1 MTSVDGSTL
10 LPKMRCFP
18 DGFDGLGNLH
28 IKNWLELHFGE
39 FVCVQTI
46 LAVAKD
52 KPCILLMELEHQ
64 LRDCREIQIVE
75 MIADVLFFL
84 SSANSM
90 SSSVQFGHFNSSSF
104 HAHLSI

>member
-1 MTSVDGSTL
+1 MALMDWGICTLRVDL
-10 LPKMRCFP
+10 NCILE
-18 DGFDGLGNLH
+18 NL
-28 IKNWLELHFGE
+28 
-39 FVCVQTI
+39 CVQTI

-84 SSANSM
+84 SSASTM
-90 SSSVQFGHFNSSSF
+90 SSSVQSGHFNSPSF